1 MINATFTLRIQSI
14 EETHDSQGVKI
25 AYGDC
30 SFHSYSKDSLVNST
44 IPYRAKGSAAVL
56 LSQLGARTCG
66 IAIGYLDLQV
76 IDSGNGYKEKQCTL
90 VIRNFVATQVSLP
103 TNIYSE
109 KNHQVQPQTPSTAEP
124 VMAVA
129 TTGSQE
135 STADIA
141 EIPF

>member
-1 MINATFTLRIQSI
+1 MINVTFTLRIQSVN
-14 EETHDSQGVKI
+14 ETHDSQGVKI

-30 SFHSYSKDSLVNST
+30 SFQSYSKDGLVNST

-76 IDSGNGYKEKQCTL
+76 IDSGNGYKEKQCTF
-90 VIRNFVATQVSLP
+90 VIRNFVASSDSQASFIGNNSAVLP
-103 TNIYSE
+103 
-109 KNHQVQPQTPSTAEP
+109 QQPKHEL
-124 VMAVA
+124 VAVA
-129 TTGSQE
+129 ANNNGHLNNP
-135 STADIA
+135 ADDS

>member
-1 MINATFTLRIQSI
+1 MINVTFTLRIQSI
-14 EETHDSQGVKI
+14 NETHDNQGVKI

-30 SFHSYSKDSLVNST
+30 SFQSYSKDGLVNNT
-44 IPYRAKGSAAVL
+44 IPYLAKGSAAVL

-90 VIRNFVATQVSLP
+90 VIRNFVCTSD
-103 TNIYSE
+103 S
-109 KNHQVQPQTPSTAEP
+109 QPSFIGNNSPAQAEQSKRELVAVTANNN
-124 VMAVA
+124 
-129 TTGSQE
+129 GHLGN
-135 STADIA
+135 TADDS

>member
-30 SFHSYSKDSLVNST
+30 SFQSYSKDGLVNST

-90 VIRNFVATQVSLP
+90 VIRNFVSTSDSQPSFIGNNSVALP
-103 TNIYSE
+103 QQP
-109 KNHQVQPQTPSTAEP
+109 NHELV
-124 VMAVA
+124 AVA
-129 TTGSQE
+129 ANNNGHLNN
-135 STADIA
+135 TADDS